1 MKKLTDKQRYINLM
15 QKVNKVMINESVF
28 DKNTSENIL
37 NSSFEKFLTNEL
49 TIMNTN
55 TNVSG
60 DESFVELKCVDDDGN
75 EIVFTFK
82 AIANELE

>member
-49 TIMNTN
+49 IIMNTN
-55 TNVSG
+55 T
-60 DESFVELKCVDDDGN
+60 
-75 EIVFTFK
+75 
-82 AIANELE
+82 